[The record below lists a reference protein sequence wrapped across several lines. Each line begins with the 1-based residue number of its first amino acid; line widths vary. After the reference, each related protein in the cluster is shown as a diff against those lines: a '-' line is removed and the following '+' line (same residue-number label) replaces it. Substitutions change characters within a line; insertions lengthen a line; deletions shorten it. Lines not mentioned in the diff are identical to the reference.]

1 MTYYS
6 VKVEN
11 TVIEP
16 STGYIISDCLYDEAG
31 TGASVFCDR
40 IERDLS
46 DPTDPRIQLMDL
58 GFLNRDLERAR
69 GIDYNLTFR
78 DTLDIGVPVD
88 LQIVLAVNRNLE
100 RSLTFTNP
108 DGTVDYESY
117 EVSGASLSGERR
129 VVSF

>member
-1 MTYYS
+1 
-6 VKVEN
+6 
-11 TVIEP
+11 
-16 STGYIISDCLYDEAG
+16 
-31 TGASVFCDR
+31 
-40 IERDLS
+40 
-46 DPTDPRIQLMDL
+46 MDL

-117 EVSGASLSGERR
+117 EGEWGFSEWRAQAASSIMG
-129 VVSF
+129 